1 MNVLRSLEN
10 EDEHKRMQ
18 MIRYLTTQ
26 KQALSIN
33 ILVFNTPPPQHLTNH
48 RKDQSSDLKLGHR
61 GLTVCV
67 IT

>member
-33 ILVFNTPPPQHLTNH
+33 ILVFNTPPP
-48 RKDQSSDLKLGHR
+48 SISPI
-61 GLTVCV
+61 TVRTSHQ
-67 IT
+67 ILN